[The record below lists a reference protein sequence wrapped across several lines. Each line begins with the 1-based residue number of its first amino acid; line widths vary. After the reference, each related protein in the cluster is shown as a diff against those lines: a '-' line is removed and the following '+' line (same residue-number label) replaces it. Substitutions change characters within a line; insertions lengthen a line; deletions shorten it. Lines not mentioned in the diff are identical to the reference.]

1 MKRISHDM
9 AGTTQRIAK
18 LGDSFTVTLA
28 ELQEIW
34 KDDKGRA
41 FMQQHTAE
49 INPTV
54 QQLVATMSETIELF
68 EGIARKVQDPDQP

>member
-9 AGTTQRIAK
+9 AGATQRIAK
-18 LGDSFTVTLA
+18 LGDSFAVTLT
-28 ELQEIW
+28 EIQEVW

-41 FMQQHTAE
+41 FLQQHTSE
-49 INPTV
+49 IHPTL

-68 EGIARKVQDPDQP
+68 ESIAKKVQDPDQP